1 MIIIKHH
8 LHNDASGSPTH
19 TLLGN
24 LARRSDVPLH
34 AKHPFYS
41 FTTGTCPSFS
51 LVIMMMMMITMMV
64 MITMMAMIIM
74 MLIVSLRFKKGQVQ

>member
-1 MIIIKHH
+1 MVIIKHH
-8 LHNDASGSPTH
+8 LHNDESGSPTQ

-51 LVIMMMMMITMMV
+51 MV
-64 MITMMAMIIM
+64 MIIM
-74 MLIVSLRFKKGQVQ
+74 MVIVSLRFKKGQVQ